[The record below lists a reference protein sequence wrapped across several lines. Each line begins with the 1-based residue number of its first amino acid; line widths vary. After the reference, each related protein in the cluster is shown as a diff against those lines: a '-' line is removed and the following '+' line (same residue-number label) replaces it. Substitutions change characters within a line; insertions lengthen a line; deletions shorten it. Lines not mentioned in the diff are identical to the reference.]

1 MSKDYIPDFIADG
14 YLAEMQDSDEETEM
28 KERAKQLLEFEKIKL
43 IHSIYNAPKVQ
54 KSLPLRKVK
63 FKKEIDENEEE
74 EYQQKQKQKQ
84 N

>member
-1 MSKDYIPDFIADG
+1 MSKDFIPDFISDS
-14 YLAEMQDSDEETEM
+14 YLADMSDSDEETER
-28 KERAKQLLEFEKIKL
+28 KELAKQLLEFQKIKL

>member
-1 MSKDYIPDFIADG
+1 MS
-14 YLAEMQDSDEETEM
+14 DSDEETER
-28 KERAKQLLEFEKIKL
+28 KELAKQLLEFQKIKL
-43 IHSIYNAPKVQ
+43 IHSIYNASKVQ

>member
-1 MSKDYIPDFIADG
+1 MSKDFIPDFIPDS
-14 YLAEMQDSDEETEM
+14 YLADMSDSDEETER
-28 KERAKQLLEFEKIKL
+28 KELAKQLLEFQKIKL

>member
-1 MSKDYIPDFIADG
+1 MSKDFIPDFIPDS
-14 YLAEMQDSDEETEM
+14 YLADMQDSDEETDR
-28 KERAKQLLEFEKIKL
+28 KELAKQLLEFQKIKL

>member
-1 MSKDYIPDFIADG
+1 MSKDYIPDFIPDS
-14 YLAEMQDSDEETEM
+14 YLSEMQDSDEETER
-28 KERAKQLLEFEKIKL
+28 KELAKQLLEFEKIKL
-43 IHSIYNAPKVQ
+43 MRTIYNAPKVQ